1 MIKFR
6 NLFFLNAKAIR
17 ITELHAKIK
26 SYLLDFLNNFN
37 FITKKSEKWAKKK
50 YIHIYC
56 KYTYIHKIYIYI
68 AR

>member
-17 ITELHAKIK
+17 ITESHAKIK

-37 FITKKSEKWAKKK
+37 FITKKSEKWAKN
-50 YIHIYC
+50 IY
-56 KYTYIHKIYIYI
+56 IYIYI
-68 AR
+68 ANIHIYIKYTYI

>member
-17 ITELHAKIK
+17 ITESHAKIK

-37 FITKKSEKWAKKK
+37 FITKKSEKWAKK
-50 YIHIYC
+50 YI
-56 KYTYIHKIYIYI
+56 YTYILQIYIYT
-68 AR
+68 